1 MEDDGPAAG
10 RDAVRE
16 LVRRGFDAS
25 AILCLNDISAMGV
38 LRELRNRNIRVPED
52 VSVTGFDNINLSEF
66 ACPSVT
72 TVQIPCNS
80 VAHMMF
86 KMLTD
91 KQSGE
96 RNSTEY
102 VIDTEVVIRE
112 SSGPFQG
119 GSLPPRHVK

>member
-1 MEDDGPAAG
+1 MQNCFWFFSAA
-10 RDAVRE
+10 RSY
-16 LVRRGFDAS
+16 LSFKHF
-25 AILCLNDISAMGV
+25 
-38 LRELRNRNIRVPED
+38 NIFRYRF
-52 VSVTGFDNINLSEF
+52 SL
-66 ACPSVT
+66 T

-119 GSLPPRHVK
+119 GSLLPRHVK